1 MFREDFLIRLIKQF
15 AEALRRVMGLRDR
28 GEYDAALRTSGEL
41 YDELTTVP
49 REMSDAMDTSS
60 FARLLGS
67 ADKIRALAMLSWEE
81 GRIYAA
87 KGEPI
92 MAHARYCRAHELFL
106 EARAKDRDGAGSGG
120 AATDDDSAILELS
133 RVAPARDLAARYRG
147 AAAAEP
153 DDADEQEGDD
163 GDDDDDGAPPE
174 DRGSARTD
182 SDEIPS
188 ARVVK
193 DASTR

>member
-133 RVAPARDLAARYRG
+133 RVAPARDLAPRYRG
-147 AAAAEP
+147 AAAAEV
-153 DDADEQEGDD
+153 DD
-163 GDDDDDGAPPE
+163 GDDDDDGAPLE
-174 DRGSARTD
+174 DRAGAD
-182 SDEIPS
+182 SDELPS